1 MPSGQDD
8 ELSCEEPFVLIC
20 GLWMWVLQVEEE
32 PEEEPEEVA
41 EEEAEEVLD
50 EEEEETVR
58 AQNCSTNV

>member
-1 MPSGQDD
+1 M
-8 ELSCEEPFVLIC
+8 LIC